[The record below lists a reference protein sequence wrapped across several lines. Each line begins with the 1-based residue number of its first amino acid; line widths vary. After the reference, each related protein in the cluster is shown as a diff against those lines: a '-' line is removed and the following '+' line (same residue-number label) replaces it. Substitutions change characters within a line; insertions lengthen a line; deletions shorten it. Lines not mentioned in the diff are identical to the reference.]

1 MLTLFFFFFLRMK
14 NYDSASFPCGHQ
26 ASKGWNAHK
35 HLSCYSFTHLLVLRM
50 FELAHLH
57 SLLSPKTSQKNKKL
71 MDICLSERGI
81 KVTPFKIKMES
92 VHLPKNFSFPQWWIT
107 LWIWQERYSVHP
119 SLLASSS
126 VFIFFYSTN
135 LLFAVTFLWHFQK
148 WSFRIFIHIVLNW
161 NWSHMINQVPFTWC
175 GLSK

>member
-1 MLTLFFFFFLRMK
+1 MK

-26 ASKGWNAHK
+26 VSKGWNAHK
-35 HLSCYSFTHLLVLRM
+35 HLSCYSFTRLLFLHM

-57 SLLSPKTSQKNKKL
+57 SILSPKTSQKNKKL

-126 VFIFFYSTN
+126 VFIFFYSTQTN

-161 NWSHMINQVPFTWC
+161 NWSYMINQIPFTWR